1 MRRPA
6 HPLQSFAEVFVPD
19 LEAVVIGERVV
30 VAVNNAYQISTRA
43 TAGVMRPLYIL
54 TAELVQLDVS
64 AGLGYAARGVS
75 ISGEKKSKLSGYRYI
90 SDIISPQLVMHCPMF
105 RANTKS
111 KELVSYVN
119 SLSASSI
126 SNWQF
131 AGIH

>member
-75 ISGEKKSKLSGYRYI
+75 ISGEKKNQS
-90 SDIISPQLVMHCPMF
+90 
-105 RANTKS
+105 
-111 KELVSYVN
+111 
-119 SLSASSI
+119 
-126 SNWQF
+126 
-131 AGIH
+131 